1 MGYNRDTQWTKYWI
15 MDLVDETL
23 PALSV
28 MADIVQLLQVNREE
42 MEKQAQSEFVGATSL
57 MEWMVRSYGVPLRKA
72 KMALEKA
79 VKYSEEQ
86 GAGEVTFSSLKKV
99 LREMKIDLPITPHS
113 IKKVQQPDGFLAQAR
128 STGMPSEKRVKEH
141 LSSLRDRIRKDQ
153 EWLAREKR
161 GIERAKVLVSR
172 MEDA

>member
-1 MGYNRDTQWTKYWI
+1 
-15 MDLVDETL
+15 
-23 PALSV
+23 
-28 MADIVQLLQVNREE
+28 
-42 MEKQAQSEFVGATSL
+42 
-57 MEWMVRSYGVPLRKA
+57 
-72 KMALEKA
+72 LEKA

-99 LREMKIDLPITPHS
+99 LREMKIELPITPHS

-153 EWLAREKR
+153 EWLVREKR